1 MKVSHTHNFIEVT
14 KQEFQQYQS
23 EPISDEQAIEIQK
36 NLFGI
41 VELLLKWDKKA
52 RNKKCA

>member
-23 EPISDEQAIEIQK
+23 EPITDAQAIEIQN
-36 NLFGI
+36 NLFGV